1 MYVSTEGLNSALPC
15 SALPRLML
23 ALEVFVVVLVSF
35 VFGLMF
41 IAKAM
46 TSPARYATES
56 DPKRVAEQGVR
67 ERQSLMLARFKA
79 DLMLLNIIYGEG
91 YRLFISHE
99 ALIATL
105 KSSTHTHTRAHTY
118 M

>member
-23 ALEVFVVVLVSF
+23 ALEAFVVVLVSF

-41 IAKAM
+41 IAKTM

-56 DPKRVAEQGVR
+56 DPKRLAEQGVGER
-67 ERQSLMLARFKA
+67 E
-79 DLMLLNIIYGEG
+79 GEAE
-91 YRLFISHE
+91 LV
-99 ALIATL
+99 L
-105 KSSTHTHTRAHTY
+105 KRI
-118 M
+118 